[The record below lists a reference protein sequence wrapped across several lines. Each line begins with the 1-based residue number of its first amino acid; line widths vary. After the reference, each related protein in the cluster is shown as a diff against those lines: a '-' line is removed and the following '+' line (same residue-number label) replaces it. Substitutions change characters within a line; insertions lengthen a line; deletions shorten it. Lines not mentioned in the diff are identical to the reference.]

1 MITTVLIDVDNT
13 LLDFDK
19 CAEEAMERTF
29 EMWGMEFSNE
39 IFPVFRRVNDMLW
52 QKIEK
57 GELEKPGLYKVRWK
71 TIFEILGI
79 NRNGPEFENDFRLV
93 FSECKQTVEGAYG
106 LLEYFSKKY
115 TVCAASNASAWQQNK
130 RLKNADMMKY
140 ISHIFISEELGAPK
154 PEKKFFDACLERLG
168 NIPKE
173 QVVLIGDSLSA
184 DINGGADY
192 GLETKW
198 FNYDKLPVDKG
209 VRADWVVHSLNE
221 IKSIL

>member
-29 EMWGMEFSNE
+29 VKWNMQFSDRV
-39 IFPVFRRVNDMLW
+39 FPVFRRVNDMLW

-57 GELEKPGLYKVRWK
+57 GTLDKPGLYKVRWQ
-71 TIFEILGI
+71 TIFDRLKIDK
-79 NRNGPEFENDFRLV
+79 NGPEFENDFRLI
-93 FSECKQTVEGAYG
+93 FSECRQVVDGAYE
-106 LLEYFSKKY
+106 LLEYLSEKY
-115 TVCAASNASAWQQNK
+115 TVCAASNASAWQQYK

-173 QVVLIGDSLSA
+173 QAVLIGDSLSA
-184 DINGGADY
+184 DINGGAAY
-192 GLETKW
+192 GLKTIW
-198 FNYDKLPVDKG
+198 FNYDKLPVT
-209 VRADWVVHSLNE
+209 ADIKADHIVYTLKE
-221 IKSIL
+221 IQNIL